1 MLLDTSSLARLMSS
15 ELDASRQ
22 LFTLLKQELEAVSH
36 HRTSELDT
44 LNPAK
49 EQQVALL
56 KQLARAR
63 LQWMKDHQLPLSA
76 ECLKHEAIQNNSE
89 IHPLWQQLAA
99 QYEAN
104 RQISER
110 LSEMVLALRFRAEQK
125 LRILHARQNDPHL
138 YNEYGKTS
146 GANPGLNSIEA

>member
-1 MLLDTSSLARLMSS
+1 
-15 ELDASRQ
+15 
-22 LFTLLKQELEAVSH
+22 
-36 HRTSELDT
+36 
-44 LNPAK
+44 
-49 EQQVALL
+49 
-56 KQLARAR
+56 
-63 LQWMKDHQLPLSA
+63 MKDHQLPLSA
-76 ECLKHEAIQNNSE
+76 ECLQHEAIQNNSE

-104 RQISER
+104 RQVSER

-138 YNEYGKTS
+138 YNEHGKTA

>member
-1 MLLDTSSLARLMSS
+1 MLLDTSPLARLMSS

-22 LFTLLKQELEAVSH
+22 LFTLLEQELEAVSH

-49 EQQVALL
+49 EHQVKLL
-56 KQLARAR
+56 KQAGTR
-63 LQWMKDHQLPLSA
+63 LEWMKDHQLPLSA
-76 ECLKHEAIQNNSE
+76 ECLQHEAIQSNPE

-138 YNEYGKTS
+138 YNEYGKTA